1 MTYAACMHGFPAP
14 WAPGA
19 DLHRSASAA
28 EAGWH
33 ARRVGILGTTRR
45 HQVYPL
51 DARVGEGLQERG
63 RALHRRAAAVHGRHT
78 GCTWPRDDWYC
89 RVLYRDLHIYTV
101 QASYRHYRRKAL
113 EVYWKYEK
121 PQK

>member
-63 RALHRRAAAVHGRHT
+63 RALHRRAAAVHGRSTEPHRLHVAARRLCTVVYCT
-78 GCTWPRDDWYC
+78 GT
-89 RVLYRDLHIYTV
+89 YTHV
-101 QASYRHYRRKAL
+101 QYAH
-113 EVYWKYEK
+113 
-121 PQK
+121 